1 MIKIILFGKVEK
13 KTGHQDRSKIA
24 LRIEW
29 EHSQHLKQTLS
40 ITPQPLKKIINF
52 EIIELNSTQYPL
64 GSMQNDKICYFCQQ
78 NIKVN
83 QFSFLK
89 HPELLKTEL

>member
-13 KTGHQDRSKIA
+13 KTEHQDRSKIA

-29 EHSQHLKQTLS
+29 EFSASETDFEHHPPTFE
-40 ITPQPLKKIINF
+40 KKII

-64 GSMQNDKICYFCQQ
+64 GSMQNDKYVIF
-78 NIKVN
+78 VN
-83 QFSFLK
+83 
-89 HPELLKTEL
+89 KT